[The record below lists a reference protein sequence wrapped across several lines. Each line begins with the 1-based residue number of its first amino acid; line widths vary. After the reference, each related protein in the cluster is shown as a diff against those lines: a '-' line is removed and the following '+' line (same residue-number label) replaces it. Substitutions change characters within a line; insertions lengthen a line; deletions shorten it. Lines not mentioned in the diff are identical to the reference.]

1 MGNQIFP
8 TPNPAGAIYTV
19 GDGDYNE
26 EIYQNLGTLVS
37 NGLLTVQSPEK
48 GQKSELNNIEG
59 GTIKNSGTLTIGYNG
74 LLNNDKSSALYNS
87 GAINIM
93 ALLDGWPQDS
103 WYAEMSNSGTIYND
117 GIVYNMG
124 NLTNYGMLINNNVL
138 QNNSQSFPFWNEG
151 TLENKGGTINNQ
163 GMLISTEGGKI
174 YLYDSSTLNN
184 IDSGLLIMNSR
195 LDIDASSTLNN
206 LSFLKISG
214 DEVVS
219 TLDNNGGTI
228 NNKCGETPPGVD
240 DIFWGLRVSA
250 GKLNINN
257 GGKLYNYGSSTIQI
271 GIEGSDRQSELSV
284 YDDGKL
290 CNYDSSTLNN
300 TGNLNIN
307 NSSLDNYD
315 SSTLNNSGTL
325 NMVNNSTLD
334 NYDSSTLN
342 NSGTLNINNNSAVV
356 NNTFSTIN
364 NDGIINNANN
374 DLGESGFSNNGTY
387 QGSGKI
393 LGSWQDYGTV
403 KPGNSSAAARM
414 LVDGNYYK
422 KGGSTEIELG
432 GTLGGWWKFAEF
444 DRIEITGDL
453 ELAGDLRVLAI
464 NYFQLSAGDSFVITR
479 VDGDLDGQYDGLNEG
494 DSVGSFESDN
504 SGILELFITYKGGD
518 GNDIALY
525 TQSLSGVL
533 PESLREPR
541 IIGSDADDSLTGTSA
556 DEVIFGGSGDDVLL
570 GGGGDDQ
577 VTGGNG
583 DDRLYGGFGD
593 DILKGD
599 RGADTYRLSR
609 GNDVIIAFS
618 FAENDRISVANG
630 VDLSFKQVGDDLL
643 ITADGIHTT
652 LKDVD
657 KGEFLAADV
666 IDFI

>member
-1 MGNQIFP
+1 M
-8 TPNPAGAIYTV
+8 
-19 GDGDYNE
+19 
-26 EIYQNLGTLVS
+26 
-37 NGLLTVQSPEK
+37 
-48 GQKSELNNIEG
+48 
-59 GTIKNSGTLTIGYNG
+59 
-74 LLNNDKSSALYNS
+74 
-87 GAINIM
+87 
-93 ALLDGWPQDS
+93 
-103 WYAEMSNSGTIYND
+103 
-117 GIVYNMG
+117 
-124 NLTNYGMLINNNVL
+124 
-138 QNNSQSFPFWNEG
+138 G

-163 GMLISTEGGKI
+163 GILFCTDGGKI
-174 YLYDSSTLNN
+174 YLYDSTTLNN
-184 IDSGLLIMNSR
+184 IWWLSIKARSR

-206 LSFLKISG
+206 LSFLEITG

-228 NNKCGETPPGVD
+228 NNKCGETPPGED
-240 DIFWGLRVSA
+240 DIFWGLKVYA

-257 GGKLYNYGSSTIQI
+257 GGKLYNYGSSTIKT
-271 GIEGSDRQSELSV
+271 GSNYNADGELNV

-290 CNYDSSTLNN
+290 CNYD
-300 TGNLNIN
+300 
-307 NSSLDNYD
+307 
-315 SSTLNNSGTL
+315 
-325 NMVNNSTLD
+325 
-334 NYDSSTLN
+334 
-342 NSGTLNINNNSAVV
+342 SGTLNINNNSAVV

-374 DLGESGFSNNGTY
+374 DLGERGFSNNGTY
-387 QGSGKI
+387 QDSGKI

-464 NYFQLSAGDSFVITR
+464 NDFQLSAGDSFVITR
-479 VDGDLDGQYDGLNEG
+479 VDGDLDGQYDGLKEG

-504 SGILELFITYKGGD
+504 SGILELFVTYKGGD
-518 GNDIALY
+518 GNDIELY
-525 TQSLSGVL
+525 TESVSGVL
-533 PESLREPR
+533 PESLREPK

-556 DEVIFGGSGDDVLL
+556 DEVIFGGSGDDILL
-570 GGGGDDQ
+570 GGGGDNQ

-599 RGADTYRLSR
+599 RGADTYRLSG
-609 GNDVIIAFS
+609 GNDVFIGFS
-618 FAENDRISVANG
+618 FAENDRICVADG
-630 VDLSFKQVGDDLL
+630 VQLSMTQVGDDLSL
-643 ITADGIHTT
+643 TADGIHTT
-652 LKDVD
+652 LVDVD

-666 IDFI
+666 IDYI